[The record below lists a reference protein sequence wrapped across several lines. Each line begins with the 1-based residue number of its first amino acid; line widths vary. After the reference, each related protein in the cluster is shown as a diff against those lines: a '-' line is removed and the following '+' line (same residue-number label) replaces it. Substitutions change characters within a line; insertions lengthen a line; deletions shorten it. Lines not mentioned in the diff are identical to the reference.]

1 VRDWRDNPAPKGK
14 DDTVSWT
21 VIVPIKRLE
30 AAKTRLRAGLT
41 DADHEAL
48 VLAMALDTVAA
59 ALASPVIGRLVV
71 VTADPVPGDA
81 AVVLGAELI
90 ADVPDAGL
98 NPALAYAAA
107 LVRRTGATA
116 SQPGVAAL
124 TADLPALRTDE
135 LTEALRR
142 AEVTANALGPHG
154 HRGGR
159 CFVADAGGT
168 GTVLLAA
175 PAGVL
180 LEPCFG
186 AGSAA
191 AHEAGGAVPLTD
203 PWPSLRRDVDTTAD
217 LAEAFV
223 LGVGPRT
230 RSAARAVRS
239 AHLAA
244 DPLAG

>member
-1 VRDWRDNPAPKGK
+1 
-14 DDTVSWT
+14 

-30 AAKTRLRAGLT
+30 VAKSRLRDGMS

-59 ALASPVIGRLVV
+59 ALASPVVGRLVV

-124 TADLPALRTDE
+124 AADLPALRTDE
-135 LTEALRR
+135 LTDALRR
-142 AEVTANALGPHG
+142 SEDVATARRPRGHG
-154 HRGGR
+154 GGR
-159 CFVADAGGT
+159 SFVADADGA

-175 PAGVL
+175 PAAVL
-180 LEPCFG
+180 LEPSFG

-191 AHEAGGAVPLTD
+191 AHEASGAVPLVGA
-203 PWPSLRRDVDTTAD
+203 WPSLRRDVDTTAD
-217 LAEAFV
+217 LTAALL

-230 RSAARAVRS
+230 ASAAYALHQ
-239 AHLAA
+239 AHSMHQTHAMHQAHAAA
-244 DPLAG
+244 DPMAG

>member
-1 VRDWRDNPAPKGK
+1 VL
-14 DDTVSWT
+14 
-21 VIVPIKRLE
+21 VPIKRLE

-59 ALASPVIGRLVV
+59 ALASPVVGRVVV
-71 VTADPVPGDA
+71 VTGDPMPGDA

-98 NPALAYAAA
+98 NPALAYAAS
-107 LVRRTGATA
+107 LVRRSGATPTE
-116 SQPGVAAL
+116 PGVAAL

-142 AEVTANALGPHG
+142 AEEFAGSRGPG
-154 HRGGR
+154 GQGGGR
-159 CFVADAGGT
+159 SFVADATGT

-175 PAGVL
+175 TPATL

-191 AHEAGGAVPLTD
+191 AHLASGAVPLTD
-203 PWPSLRRDVDTTAD
+203 PWPSLRRDVDTPAD

-230 RSAARAVRS
+230 AVAARAVRRT
-239 AHLAA
+239 HLAA
-244 DPLAG
+244 DQQGG

>member
-1 VRDWRDNPAPKGK
+1 VL
-14 DDTVSWT
+14 
-21 VIVPIKRLE
+21 VPIKRLE
-30 AAKTRLRAGLT
+30 AAKTRLRGGLT

-59 ALASPVIGRLVV
+59 ALASPVVGRVVV

-107 LVRRTGATA
+107 LVRRTGTTP

-135 LTEALRR
+135 LTDALRR
-142 AEVTANALGPHG
+142 AEQTAAARGSRG

-159 CFVADAGGT
+159 SFVADASGA

-175 PAGVL
+175 PPAAL

-186 AGSAA
+186 IGSAA
-191 AHEAGGAVPLTD
+191 AHLASGAVPLTE
-203 PWPSLRRDVDTTAD
+203 PWPSLRRDVDTPAE

-223 LGVGPRT
+223 LGVGART
-230 RSAARAVRS
+230 AVAAQAVQR
-239 AHLAA
+239 AHLTA
-244 DPLAG
+244 DPLGG